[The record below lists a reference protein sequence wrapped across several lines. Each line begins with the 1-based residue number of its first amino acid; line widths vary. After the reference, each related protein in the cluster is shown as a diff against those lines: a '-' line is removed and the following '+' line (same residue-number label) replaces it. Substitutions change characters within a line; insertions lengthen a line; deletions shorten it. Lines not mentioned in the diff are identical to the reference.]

1 MCDQVFSKC
10 LVGEQKEWGELGPS
24 TTSIECLQSLQEAFA
39 LSYLEPT
46 DSNSIVCPLQFHHCT
61 FINTGLFTKHCLKYK
76 YLWQEHPQ
84 RCVPQLTL
92 ML

>member
-24 TTSIECLQSLQEAFA
+24 TTSTECLQSLQEAFA

-61 FINTGLFTKHCLKYK
+61 FINTWPLPPELGTVSSF
-76 YLWQEHPQ
+76 ESP
-84 RCVPQLTL
+84 VI
-92 ML
+92 